1 MNCVSHADPV
11 FLTSAVTTTIV
22 ARNPHQCSC
31 PGTKK
36 PLSPSESVAPQNVP
50 NGARV
55 QIRSDKGDGPIYAPL
70 PEWIT
75 PGTVP
80 GKKINEE
87 LEMKRLAWVT
97 AAVLVTVVSVLILNG
112 SGDRV
117 HAQQG
122 RPVQPTKRQS
132 GTIPASDCAIML
144 IDEAIL
150 ASERPGIIAWCE
162 LQEGDPVFTGTRVA
176 SLKDGVA
183 VAAKASA
190 EHKASNDINE
200 RYQHFAWK
208 LAQKELEIA
217 EEANRKLPGTV
228 PRLEIEKLILA
239 AQRGELAYEQA
250 KFERE
255 ASRKLLAESEEQ
267 LKTYTVLA
275 PFDGIVSR
283 VHRHRGEAVTQGA
296 PIVKIISTARVK
308 VEGFIS
314 PSDSYTTERNNAVS
328 VQAVVDG
335 KRVTWTDEDGMV
347 RDRFLG
353 HIQFVSAEV
362 EPLLKKVK
370 VIAYVPNIQGRLKA
384 GLETT
389 MTITPARA
397 TAAGRGIPRR

>member
-1 MNCVSHADPV
+1 LLLGIRINAPV
-11 FLTSAVTTTIV
+11 REQKSRIL
-22 ARNPHQCSC
+22 R
-31 PGTKK
+31 
-36 PLSPSESVAPQNVP
+36 LSPWLLRMSRTGFPCSDSVWP
-50 NGARV
+50 
-55 QIRSDKGDGPIYAPL
+55 GDGPIYAPF

-97 AAVLVTVVSVLILNG
+97 AAVLVAVASVLILNG
-112 SGDRV
+112 FGDRV

-122 RPVQPTKRQS
+122 RPVQLTERQS
-132 GTIPASDCAIML
+132 REIPASDCAIML
-144 IDEAIL
+144 IDEAVL

-162 LQEGDPVFTGTRVA
+162 LQEGDPVLTGTRVA

-183 VAAKASA
+183 VAAMASA
-190 EHKASNDINE
+190 KHKASNDINE

-217 EEANRKLPGTV
+217 EEANRRLPGTV

-296 PIVKIISTARVK
+296 AIVEIISTARVK
-308 VEGFIS
+308 VEGYIE
-314 PSDSYTTERNNAVS
+314 PVDSDVVKKDDPVEVFVEGLKERS
-328 VQAVVDG
+328 F
-335 KRVTWTDEDGMV
+335 T
-347 RDRFLG
+347 G
-353 HIQFVSAEV
+353 HIRFVSPKV

-370 VIAYVPNIQGRLKA
+370 VTAYIDNEDGFLKE
-384 GLETT
+384 GLNVTK
-389 MTITPARA
+389 MKIS
-397 TAAGRGIPRR
+397 PRRVAAAPAPRR